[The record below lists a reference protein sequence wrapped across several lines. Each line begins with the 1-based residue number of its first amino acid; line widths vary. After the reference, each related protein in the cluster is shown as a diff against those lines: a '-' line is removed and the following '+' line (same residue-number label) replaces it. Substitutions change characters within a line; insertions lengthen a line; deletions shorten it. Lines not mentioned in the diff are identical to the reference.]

1 MRKGK
6 KIIVFIFVSVL
17 SIFINSIVAFAEE
30 LEEPHVCENPEVL
43 KVLMFASIILNIIRI
58 VIPIGLVILSM
69 LDFSKGVSSSNDG
82 DNKKIISRIIKR
94 IISAVLIFVV
104 PWIVKII
111 IISLG
116 DLTKDVNYTDCLE
129 NATEEAIAR
138 LQPKYDA
145 WLESQKNSGGNSSG
159 NSSSGDV
166 NFSDEVKVKIKYDDE
181 LVDNYAAFIGSEAGG
196 NQVGFEAQ
204 LMTGAI
210 FMNNMFLD
218 CGRTPFVTSPE
229 QITKKTMC
237 NTFSYG
243 NMYSTKKCNYTLDSL
258 GFNATQKKQL
268 TVAAK
273 LILSGIYT
281 IPSNINGQGKMKDW
295 GGENGVGR
303 MWGSLTTANGCK
315 ADSYNE
321 DGCSQVYSYSKYCA
335 VNGGVSNKDIYGNT
349 VSTNINDYKAIADT
363 LYQKY
368 VVEGKE
374 IF

>member
-1 MRKGK
+1 MK
-6 KIIVFIFVSVL
+6 KKNIMYMLVL
-17 SIFINSIVAFAEE
+17 LSCLFINTNVYAIEE
-30 LEEPHVCENPEVL
+30 IPVCENPEVL
-43 KVLMFASIILNIIRI
+43 KVIYFASIIVDIVKII
-58 VIPIGLVILSM
+58 IPIGLVIM
-69 LDFSKGVSSSNDG
+69 AMIDFSKGVTSNNEG
-82 DNKKIISRIIKR
+82 DNKKNISKLIKR
-94 IISAVLIFVV
+94 FIYAVLVFAV
-104 PWIVKII
+104 PWIVKIVI
-111 IISLG
+111 INLG
-116 DLTKDVNYTDCLE
+116 NLTKDVNYTDCLE
-129 NATEEAIAR
+129 NATEERIAE
-138 LQPKYDA
+138 LQPAYDA
-145 WLESQKNSGGNSSG
+145 WLASQEKQNGGSSG
-159 NSSSGDV
+159 NGSSNV

-237 NTFSYG
+237 DTFSYG

-258 GFNATQKKQL
+258 GFNASQKKQL

-295 GGENGVGR
+295 GGENGIGR
-303 MWGSLTTANGCK
+303 MWGTLTTADRCK

-349 VSTNINDYKAIADT
+349 VSTNINDYKTIADT